1 MSTPT
6 TAETAMM
13 ATAMVHSRPVWL
25 ARTRMTAT
33 MPMTGACLLYTS
45 PPRFAHILTLLGE
58 PSKRLRARAMPCLEF
73 TRSVNLEIRYFVL

>member
-1 MSTPT
+1 MGIRPSSSSRAVRFTRSTKLCIFLNLGMVRPISTPT

-33 MPMTGACLLYTS
+33 MPMTGA
-45 PPRFAHILTLLGE
+45 
-58 PSKRLRARAMPCLEF
+58 
-73 TRSVNLEIRYFVL
+73 IRHMRINRVAAIWIC